1 MDKKPN
7 YPVLT
12 LAKSLEIIDLLS
24 KESNKRG
31 LGISELSRQLNMGK
45 STVHRILD
53 TLAYFK
59 YVEKNDETDKYKL
72 SWGLFYVGQ
81 VVPEQNQLSQM
92 NYQILEELSHQTGE
106 TVNLSVRSGDE
117 SVIIYQYD
125 SKTNLRAGH
134 QVGGREPLYAT
145 ALGKVLIE
153 DLDRNKLTKIL
164 GDQDFLAYT
173 PNTIQNMDALI
184 KHIEKVKI
192 QGYAIDDEEHCL
204 GLKCIAMPLKN
215 YTGEIV
221 AAVSVSA
228 PVVRMSDDKLLEIK
242 EALELACKKISTFLG
257 KQ

>member
-1 MDKKPN
+1 MEKKPN

-12 LAKSLEIIDLLS
+12 LVKALEVIDILS
-24 KESNKRG
+24 KEPNKRG

-45 STVHRILD
+45 STVHRIID

-81 VVPEQNQLSQM
+81 VVPEQNQLSNI
-92 NYQILEELSHQTGE
+92 NYQILEELSLQTGE
-106 TVNLSVRSGDE
+106 TVNLGVRSGDE

-134 QVGGREPLYAT
+134 HVGGREPLHAT
-145 ALGKVLIE
+145 ALGKILIGNF
-153 DLDRNKLTKIL
+153 DRDALVKIL
-164 GDQDFLAYT
+164 GDQAFPIYT
-173 PNTIQNMDALI
+173 PNTIKDMDELI
-184 KHIEKVKI
+184 MQIEKVKL
-192 QGYAIDDEEHCL
+192 QGYAVDEEEYCL
-204 GLKCIAMPLKN
+204 GLRCIAMPLKN

-228 PVVRMSDDKLLEIK
+228 PSIRMSDDKLFETK
-242 EALELACKKISTFLG
+242 EALDLACKNISKFLG
-257 KQ
+257 EQ